1 MQEIIDT
8 LIAQNKL
15 LTDKGVVASYIPE
28 LDKASKNALGVYVLD
43 KERKAYFAGDYQ
55 TKFTMQSISKIVS
68 LMLAILDNGED
79 YIFHKV
85 GMEPTGDPFNSILKL
100 ETSSAKRPNNP
111 MINAGAIAISS
122 FIHGK
127 DERGKFERLLDFM
140 RLIMEDPSLD
150 VNYKIYVGESETGNR
165 NRSMGYFLKSEGTI
179 EGNVEEA
186 LDVYFKQCSVEVD
199 TKNLAT
205 LGLFLA
211 NNGVLSNGKK
221 IVSTRVAKIIKTL
234 MVTCGMYDASGAFAI
249 RVGLPSKSGVGGG
262 IVSVVPGRMGIGVY
276 GPALDNKGNSLA
288 GCSFLEDFSRELG
301 LSIF

>member
-276 GPALDNKGNSLA
+276 GPALDSKGNSLA

>member
-28 LDKASKNALGVYVLD
+28 LDKANKNALGVYVLD

>member
-1 MQEIIDT
+1 
-8 LIAQNKL
+8 
-15 LTDKGVVASYIPE
+15 
-28 LDKASKNALGVYVLD
+28 
-43 KERKAYFAGDYQ
+43 
-55 TKFTMQSISKIVS
+55 MQSISKIVS

-234 MVTCGMYDASGAFAI
+234 MVTCGMLRCFRCFCHQSRFAFQEWRRRRYCFPWCRDGWASVSMDLRWTI
-249 RVGLPSKSGVGGG
+249 RATLWQAVLSWK
-262 IVSVVPGRMGIGVY
+262 ISVV
-276 GPALDNKGNSLA
+276 N
-288 GCSFLEDFSRELG
+288 
-301 LSIF
+301 

>member
-1 MQEIIDT
+1 MQKIIDT

-28 LDKASKNALGVYVLD
+28 LDKANKNALGVYVLD